1 MFSSPLEKAIAS
13 LQASAVTDFFIGI
26 LLLVFVLA
34 CVLKRTN
41 KLHGFTQYTP
51 TLLTTLGILGTFFG
65 IVAGL
70 LLFDIERIDE
80 SIQGLLGGMKTAF
93 ITSLVGML
101 LSIVYKVLVSVGLL
115 VNSAKEELDED
126 QIGAAELYAVMR
138 EQCDGIAALNQAIG
152 SGDESSLTGQMKL
165 LRSDI
170 NDAGKQS
177 RKDAVEFQEK
187 LWIKLQDFADMMS
200 KSATET
206 VIEALKQVIADFNKN
221 LTEQFGENFKQLNL
235 AVEKLVVWQDNYK
248 GQVEDMTKQYAQGVA
263 AITDTEAAVA
273 KIHEHT
279 THIPQSMTKLGEV
292 MTVNQHQIDELGR
305 HLEAFK
311 DVRDRAVEAVPA
323 LKEQIGL
330 TVEGVRD
337 ASKVLLDG
345 VASTTES
352 FQEVISQ
359 GAEEFRSSAY
369 SANQSLVSA
378 SDVIQK
384 STEQTTQLL
393 KDMADELNNNFRN
406 LAADMN
412 EQSKTIGDTLRDSG
426 KAMMDEAAR
435 SRESFESGLESM
447 RTQLAGNLEQM
458 AEQQAAQVQNL
469 VAGLKQSMEEA
480 IRKSA
485 ETTSESVQILDQ
497 ALQAEINRSMEQMGQ
512 ALVSITGK
520 FTEDYQ
526 GLVNEMDQVI
536 RARATA

>member
-1 MFSSPLEKAIAS
+1 MFASPLEKAIAS
-13 LQASAVTDFFIGI
+13 LQASVVTDFFIGI

-34 CVLKRTN
+34 CALKRTN

-70 LLFDIERIDE
+70 LAFDIERIDE

-115 VNSAKEELDED
+115 VSSAKEELDED

-138 EQCDGIAALNQAIG
+138 EQRDGIAVLNLAIG

-177 RKDAVEFQEK
+177 RKDAAEFQEK

-206 VIEALKQVIADFNKN
+206 VIEALKQVITDFNKN

-235 AVEKLVVWQDNYK
+235 AVEKLVVWQNNYK
-248 GQVEDMTKQYAQGVA
+248 GQVEDMTKQYAQGVT
-263 AITDTEAAVA
+263 AITETEAAVA

-279 THIPQSMTKLGEV
+279 THIPQSMIKLGEV

-311 DVRDRAVEAVPA
+311 DVRDSAVEAVPA
-323 LKEQIGL
+323 LKQQIGL

-378 SDVIQK
+378 SDIIQK
-384 STEQTTQLL
+384 STELTTQLL

-426 KAMMDEAAR
+426 KAMVDEAAR
-435 SRESFESGLESM
+435 SRESFESGLETM
-447 RTQLAGNLEQM
+447 RNQLAGNLEQM

-497 ALQAEINRSMEQMGQ
+497 ALQSEINRSMEQMGQ

-526 GLVNEMDQVI
+526 GLVSEMDQVI
-536 RARATA
+536 RTRATA